1 MSEMISLEGNLSLTN
16 FTLLDGSKVR
26 FIKDKNNNT
35 IVYVLILV
43 LVEIGLGVKTY
54 FVQVDNA
61 ELS

>member
-35 IVYVLILV
+35 SVYGHVYALFEKRGANYFLINSV
-43 LVEIGLGVKTY
+43 SAG
-54 FVQVDNA
+54 
-61 ELS
+61 